1 MGCKLKASCF
11 PGSSHVMYS
20 GNNSALTLVGTGR
33 TISVEDI
40 PQMTLKGSK
49 ELGKLVR
56 KARKDKGLT
65 VRSLADASDLDWSY
79 IGRLERGEIG
89 VPSPLK
95 LQKLA
100 RALDLEI
107 EDFYALAGY
116 IMPEGL
122 PGLAPY
128 LRVKYDLP
136 EAAGEEVE
144 RYVARLQKR
153 LQAAAPPQSPK
164 RGRP

>member
-1 MGCKLKASCF
+1 
-11 PGSSHVMYS
+11 
-20 GNNSALTLVGTGR
+20 
-33 TISVEDI
+33 
-40 PQMTLKGSK
+40 MTLKGSK